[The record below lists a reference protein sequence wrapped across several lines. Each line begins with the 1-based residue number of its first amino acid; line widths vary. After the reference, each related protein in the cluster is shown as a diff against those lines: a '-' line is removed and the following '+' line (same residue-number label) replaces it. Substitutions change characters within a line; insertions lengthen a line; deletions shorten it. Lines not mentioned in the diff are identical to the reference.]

1 MTTPY
6 PEISKEEIQHL
17 NLYHYEGETVVVEKR
32 EDIAETINDLN
43 NEPIIGI
50 DTERKPSFKKG
61 RINPISLIQLA
72 TQNKV
77 YLFRINFIGIP
88 VNLISLFKNP
98 GILKVGI
105 GLEDDI
111 QGLKQINPFNPQGFI
126 DLSKYF
132 QAKEYKQS
140 SLKYL
145 AATVL
150 NIRISKSQQ
159 VSNWERKQLTNAQ
172 IKYAATDAW
181 IPRKIYLS
189 MIEDGNIP
197 NPMTD

>member
-6 PEISKEEIQHL
+6 PEISKEDIQHL
-17 NLYHYEGETVVVEKR
+17 SLYQYEGDTVIVDQKQDINNALRELENET
-32 EDIAETINDLN
+32 
-43 NEPIIGI
+43 IIGI

-61 RINPISLIQLA
+61 GQNPISLIQLA
-72 TQNKV
+72 TRFKV
-77 YLFRINFIGIP
+77 YLFRINYIELPDKI
-88 VNLISLFKNP
+88 ISVFENAE
-98 GILKVGI
+98 ILKVGV

-111 QGLKQINPFNPQGFI
+111 QGLKQLKSFQPKGFI

-145 AATVL
+145 AAAVL
-150 NIRISKSQQ
+150 NVRISKSQQ
-159 VSNWERKQLTNAQ
+159 VSNWERKQLTNSQ

-181 IPRKIYLS
+181 IPRRIYIS
-189 MIEDGNIP
+189 MIEDGNFP
-197 NPMTD
+197 ETMTE